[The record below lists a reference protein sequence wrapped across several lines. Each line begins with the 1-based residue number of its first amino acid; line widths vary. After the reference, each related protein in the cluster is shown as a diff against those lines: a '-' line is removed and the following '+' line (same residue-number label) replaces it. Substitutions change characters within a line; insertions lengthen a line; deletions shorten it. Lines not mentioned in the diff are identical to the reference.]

1 MHLQHSF
8 GHLAARCA
16 AVLAAAALAAA
27 SCLALSGCELVSQT
41 EMESSLT
48 PTVESSATI
57 TSGTLTVGVNG
68 SNTPYGGSNSSNE
81 TIGLDVDLAAALAD
95 ELGLELQIVD
105 VSSNGRSA
113 LADGQVDVVLGATK
127 SGTDD
132 TVTYSS
138 AYINDGASLFCLAGN
153 EPDSISSLDF
163 DSSAIIVQSDTTA
176 ATTVQEAVGIENI
189 SATSTMQEA
198 FEALVAGEQTYLVA
212 DAVIGSYFARN
223 YEDVVRV
230 DYISASAV
238 TPMYALTLTENTEL
252 TAAVTAAVETV
263 TNNGQLRVIESKWLG
278 SEGEALLP
286 GNTDTS
292 SLPET
297 AFGLWG

>member
-1 MHLQHSF
+1 MQHSF
-8 GHLAARCA
+8 GRLAGKCA

-27 SCLALSGCELVSQT
+27 SCLALSGCDLVRQT
-41 EMESSLT
+41 EMDSSLT
-48 PTVESSATI
+48 PTVEGTATI

-68 SNTPYGGSNSSNE
+68 GNTPYGGSNSSNE

-153 EPDSISSLDF
+153 EPESISSLDF

-176 ATTVQEAVGIENI
+176 ANTVQEAVGIENI

-286 GNTDTS
+286 GNADTS